1 MQTLLDKATEDEI
14 EIYTHGSCHVFA
26 IALCQLYGFR
36 PVIVMDEDGR
46 NYESAETDKDLDDED
61 DGIFQHNVIHVYAED
76 PKTDKLYDIQ
86 GIRDNKDIYQEVEDL
101 FCSCTLSHID
111 YGQTIKDLDHYID
124 NGNDTG
130 PLHPVSQ
137 EEINDARVIAIR
149 LFGEPEPEKKPD
161 SPEP

>member
-1 MQTLLDKATEDEI
+1 MNRPLNEATDDEI
-14 EIYTHGSCHVFA
+14 ETYTHGSCHVFA

-36 PVIVMDEDGR
+36 PVMAMDDNGR
-46 NYESAETDKDLDDED
+46 NYESCETDDDVDDDENYN
-61 DGIFQHNVIHVYAED
+61 FQHDVIHVYAED
-76 PKTDKLYDIQ
+76 PKTQKLYDIQ
-86 GIRDNKDIYQEVEDL
+86 GVRDNKEVYKEIEDL

-111 YGQTIKDLDHYID
+111 YGQDLKELEHYID

-137 EEINDARVIAIR
+137 EEIDEAKAIAIR
-149 LFGEPEPEKKPD
+149 LFGEPSPKKRPD